1 MADKRV
7 QLWTDDTYND
17 FAIVLKPY
25 ILARTDE
32 KTKYTKVVDE
42 SDQGDRYSYDWK
54 YTLSQWVN
62 YHFGNQVLV
71 NISETTSILT
81 PEPQK
86 QKIIKNQKGMK
97 YYLLRSKPTSPIIDS
112 TLELKP
118 KGLKCHFCNLKYC
131 LDDERKQHEE
141 IWHSNKLTPL

>member
-32 KTKYTKVVDE
+32 KTKYTKVIDE

-62 YHFGNQVLV
+62 YHLSNGLPVGN
-71 NISETTSILT
+71 N
-81 PEPQK
+81 PESCKDPLK
-86 QKIIKNQKGMK
+86 SFDSMAKP
-97 YYLLRSKPTSPIIDS
+97 RSQSNSMI
-112 TLELKP
+112 
-118 KGLKCHFCNLKYC
+118 LKCHFCNLKYSIEAEC
-131 LDDERKQHEE
+131 QEHESF
-141 IWHSNKLTPL
+141 WHSNKFR

>member
-1 MADKRV
+1 MSDKRV

-32 KTKYTKVVDE
+32 KTKYTKVIDE

-62 YHFGNQVLV
+62 YHLSNGLPQGNR
-71 NISETTSILT
+71 SES
-81 PEPQK
+81 
-86 QKIIKNQKGMK
+86 
-97 YYLLRSKPTSPIIDS
+97 SKAPIGSSEKEKSSRQDPHNLKTIDS
-112 TLELKP
+112 AARPRSQSNSMILR
-118 KGLKCHFCNLKYC
+118 CHFCSLKYSIEA
-131 LDDERKQHEE
+131 ERYEHERF
-141 IWHSNKLTPL
+141 WHSDKFK

>member
-1 MADKRV
+1 MSNKRV

-32 KTKYTKVVDE
+32 KTKYTKVIDE

-62 YHFGNQVLV
+62 YHLANGLPPGNIP
-71 NISETTSILT
+71 NSIKAT
-81 PEPQK
+81 
-86 QKIIKNQKGMK
+86 IKSRAKSSS
-97 YYLLRSKPTSPIIDS
+97 LI
-112 TLELKP
+112 
-118 KGLKCHFCNLKYC
+118 LKCQFCTLKYSIEA
-131 LDDERKQHEE
+131 ERHEHE
-141 IWHSNKLTPL
+141 RFWHSNKFK

>member
-32 KTKYTKVVDE
+32 NTKYTKVIDE

-62 YHFGNQVLV
+62 YHLSNGLPVRNQPESCKDSLKSFDSMAKPRSQS
-71 NISETTSILT
+71 NSI
-81 PEPQK
+81 
-86 QKIIKNQKGMK
+86 I
-97 YYLLRSKPTSPIIDS
+97 
-112 TLELKP
+112 
-118 KGLKCHFCNLKYC
+118 LKCHFCNLKYSIEAEC
-131 LDDERKQHEE
+131 QEHERF
-141 IWHSNKLTPL
+141 WHSNKFR